1 MEENKKKS
9 TKQEK
14 SKENKEL
21 ENKKKT
27 NTTKTSKSS
36 TNKDLKKSTSKT
48 SKKKE
53 NKNVE
58 KKKDEKKEHKKLDR
72 RLKITLSLLVIILM
86 SAISFGGIYV
96 QYKNNMENL
105 IPDYT
110 IGTDLEGYRRLG
122 LVVDESTNT
131 VIYDKDGNVVDEE
144 GDETTTVEEPINPE
158 DVRTPE
164 NYKEVKEIIEKRLKF
179 MGVND
184 YTIGL
189 NEGNGS
195 IVLDMTDNSR
205 TDTIAEYMYMQG
217 RFQITDADT
226 DEVLIDYTQIT
237 DVNYAYTSYGTGVY
251 IIIEFND
258 EGKQKLNEIS
268 TTYVQST
275 DADGNDTTKNVQ
287 ISVDDEVLT
296 ESYFSQENTTGRLEL
311 NIGSTPTTTADLENN
326 IMQAAGIT
334 SVLKYGLLPVSY
346 NLDENRYISSE
357 IPHEIIY
364 LAAIV
369 VGVITIIT
377 LIVMII
383 KYRRNG
389 LLAAISVVGY
399 IASLLLILR
408 YAYVY
413 ITLDGL
419 LAIVVS
425 MIVNFVFIF
434 YLLQTMKKGYEDKE
448 KIELEID
455 FKNVLISML
464 FIMIPL
470 MIISVILCFTEWLQL
485 FSFGMVIV
493 WGIIILLIYNI
504 VITRTMLVNSS
515 KE

>member
-1 MEENKKKS
+1 M
-9 TKQEK
+9 
-14 SKENKEL
+14 
-21 ENKKKT
+21 
-27 NTTKTSKSS
+27 
-36 TNKDLKKSTSKT
+36 
-48 SKKKE
+48 
-53 NKNVE
+53 
-58 KKKDEKKEHKKLDR
+58 
-72 RLKITLSLLVIILM
+72 
-86 SAISFGGIYV
+86 
-96 QYKNNMENL
+96 
-105 IPDYT
+105 
-110 IGTDLEGYRRLG
+110 
-122 LVVDESTNT
+122 
-131 VIYDKDGNVVDEE
+131 
-144 GDETTTVEEPINPE
+144 
-158 DVRTPE
+158 
-164 NYKEVKEIIEKRLKF
+164 
-179 MGVND
+179 
-184 YTIGL
+184 
-189 NEGNGS
+189 
-195 IVLDMTDNSR
+195 
-205 TDTIAEYMYMQG
+205 
-217 RFQITDADT
+217 
-226 DEVLIDYTQIT
+226 
-237 DVNYAYTSYGTGVY
+237 
-251 IIIEFND
+251 
-258 EGKQKLNEIS
+258 
-268 TTYVQST
+268 
-275 DADGNDTTKNVQ
+275 
-287 ISVDDEVLT
+287 
-296 ESYFSQENTTGRLEL
+296 EL

-369 VGVITIIT
+369 VGVITIIA

-383 KYRRNG
+383 KYRKNG